1 MGHLEIKGFE
11 MHNGHMNEHG
21 TEKSVFK
28 RFEKV
33 MSGHFHKK
41 SDDGHIY
48 YLGTQYEMTWSDY
61 KCPKGF
67 HIFDTQTRELSRIE
81 NDNTIFKK
89 IIYNDK

>member
-1 MGHLEIKGFE
+1 
-11 MHNGHMNEHG
+11 MNEHG

-61 KCPKGF
+61 KCILKVF
-67 HIFDTQTRELSRIE
+67 IYLIHKQE
-81 NDNTIFKK
+81 N
-89 IIYNDK
+89 YQE